1 MKVLAK
7 LCAGVLVLAAA
18 PAAMAAHAV
27 AMYGS
32 PKYPSGFEHF
42 DYVNPDAPKG
52 GTLRLANTVAA
63 TFDSLNPFILKGNP
77 AADLTRTYDTLTV
90 RSLDEPFTEY
100 GLVAKDIEI
109 APDRTWVRYRL
120 RKAARFHDGEPITAE
135 DVAFSFRILKEK
147 GHPQYRSYY
156 KDVTGVDV
164 EDAHTVTFHF
174 ASGDNRELPLI
185 LGQLPILPKH
195 YWAERDF
202 DKTTLD
208 PPLGSGPYRIA
219 EVDPGKRIVY
229 ERVDDYWA
237 KDLPV
242 NRGRYNFERI
252 SYDYYRDATVAVEA
266 LKGGAY
272 DMRIENVAKNWATAY
287 NIPALEEGR
296 LVKQSID
303 HNLPF
308 GVQGWFFNTRRPVFQ
323 DPRVREAI
331 GYAFDFQW
339 TNRNLFYGAY
349 KRLDSYF
356 ANSELAARGK
366 PSGAELKLLEP
377 WRDQLPERVFS
388 KAYTPPSTAGEGGLR
403 DNLRRAVA
411 LLNDAG
417 YAIRDGRMVN
427 EDTGKPLSFEILLD
441 SASMERVTLPFVKNL
456 ERLGIDATVRTVDPT
471 QYQNRVQRFEYDMI
485 AERIAQS
492 LSPGNEQRAYW
503 GCEAAKTPGSQ
514 NYAGICSPAI
524 DALIDKVIH
533 APDREALVTRTR
545 ALDRALLW
553 GFYVVPHWYS
563 GSFRLVYWD
572 KFGQPARN
580 PPYGLA
586 LDSWW
591 VNPEKAA
598 ALSQ

>member
-456 ERLGIDATVRTVDPT
+456 ERLGIDASVRTVDPT

-524 DALIDKVIH
+524 DALVDKVIH

>member
-456 ERLGIDATVRTVDPT
+456 ERLGIDASVRTVDPT